1 MLVAAAAERNKEPIL
16 HVLRQYLDPA
26 QRGVRVLE
34 VASGSG
40 QHAAHFARAFP
51 LAEWQPSDVDQR
63 CLDSIAATTQAQGL
77 TNVKAPLHLDVT
89 WSWEQ
94 WGGILPKSLDLLL
107 CINMVHISPLRCTEG
122 LFRAA
127 GHLLKPKGLLI
138 TYGEPGVGA
147 SGHSPPGGP
156 GTGQW
161 PVPGEDGGHASQQ
174 QVSDLPEKRIPL
186 PHPSYLH
193 PRCQRLCGAQTLT
206 P

>member
-1 MLVAAAAERNKEPIL
+1 MLVAAAAERNKDPIL
-16 HVLRQYLDPA
+16 HVLQQYLDPA

-89 WSWEQ
+89 WGWEH
-94 WGGILPKSLDLLL
+94 WGGILPQSLDLLL
-107 CINMVHISPLRCTEG
+107 CINMAHVSPLRCTE
-122 LFRAA
+122 
-127 GHLLKPKGLLI
+127 
-138 TYGEPGVGA
+138 EPRMGA

-156 GTGQW
+156 GKGQW
-161 PVPGEDGGHASQQ
+161 PAPGEDGGHASQQ
-174 QVSDLPEKRIPL
+174 QMPDLPEKL
-186 PHPSYLH
+186 SPSFTPAHLH
-193 PRCQRLCGAQTLT
+193 PCRRLCEAQTL
-206 P
+206 PP

>member
-16 HVLRQYLDPA
+16 HVLRQYLDPT

-63 CLDSIAATTQAQGL
+63 CLDSIAATTQAHGL

-89 WSWEQ
+89 WGWEH
-94 WGGILPKSLDLLL
+94 WGGILPQSLDLLL
-107 CINMVHISPLRCTEG
+107 CINMTHISPLCCTEG

-127 GHLLKPKGLLI
+127 GHLLKPRALLI
-138 TYGEPGVGA
+138 TYGGGGA
-147 SGHSPPGGP
+147 RFILRTPACKS
-156 GTGQW
+156 
-161 PVPGEDGGHASQQ
+161 VPGSLGNSQPW
-174 QVSDLPEKRIPL
+174 SSGLC
-186 PHPSYLH
+186 PHPRSPMPSTGRSL
-193 PRCQRLCGAQTLT
+193 PRATWTLT
-206 P
+206 

>member
-1 MLVAAAAERNKEPIL
+1 MLVAAAAERNKDPIL
-16 HVLRQYLDPA
+16 HVLRQYLDPP

-89 WSWEQ
+89 WGWEH
-94 WGGILPKSLDLLL
+94 WGGILPQSLDLLL
-107 CINMVHISPLRCTEG
+107 CINMAHVSPLRCTEG

-127 GHLLKPKGLLI
+127 GHLLKPRALLI
-138 TYGEPGVGA
+138 TYGPYAINGKISPQSNVDFDLMLRCRNPEWGLRDTALLEDLGQA
-147 SGHSPPGGP
+147 SGLLLERMVDMP
-156 GTGQW
+156 
-161 PVPGEDGGHASQQ
+161 ANNKC
-174 QVSDLPEKRIPL
+174 LIFRKN
-186 PHPSYLH
+186 
-193 PRCQRLCGAQTLT
+193 
-206 P
+206 

>member
-16 HVLRQYLDPA
+16 HVLRQYLDPT

-63 CLDSIAATTQAQGL
+63 CLGSIAATTQAQGL

-89 WSWEQ
+89 WGWEH
-94 WGGILPKSLDLLL
+94 WGGILPQSLDLLL
-107 CINMVHISPLRCTEG
+107 CINMTHISPLCCTEG

-127 GHLLKPKGLLI
+127 GHLLKPRALLI
-138 TYGEPGVGA
+138 TYGPYAINGKISPQSNVDFDLMLRCRNPEWGLRDTALLEDLGQA
-147 SGHSPPGGP
+147 SGLLLERMVDMP
-156 GTGQW
+156 
-161 PVPGEDGGHASQQ
+161 ANNKC
-174 QVSDLPEKRIPL
+174 LIFRKN
-186 PHPSYLH
+186 
-193 PRCQRLCGAQTLT
+193 
-206 P
+206 